1 VCVTVLGSTASP
13 ATLFREDT
21 IGTRL
26 LAALSHLLANER
38 FLFATVVPLVN
49 SIRDNAKLYVPDPA
63 RALKDKCPQL
73 QALRSLVSSF
83 ISNVTTAIPECAA
96 YVCAYRESE
105 CRK

>member
-1 VCVTVLGSTASP
+1 M
-13 ATLFREDT
+13 FREDT